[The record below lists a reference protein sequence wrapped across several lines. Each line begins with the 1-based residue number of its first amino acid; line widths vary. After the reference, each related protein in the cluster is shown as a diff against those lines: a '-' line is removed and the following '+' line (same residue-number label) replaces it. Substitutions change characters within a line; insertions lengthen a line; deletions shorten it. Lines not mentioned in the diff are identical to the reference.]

1 MNAWIIFSI
10 GFRLFVSWQEV
21 IKRYLKT
28 SRNRAVTRARQ
39 KFYKKNRALRG
50 KEKKQKTFYCNK
62 MNNKKKKNWDFYEMR
77 VENRRR
83 NFHYR
88 LKKYFKE
95 PPCTFLER
103 NEYSPFNINQ
113 RYVLTC
119 VFLPIIQRDATRF
132 VAITLIVLSSTN
144 AVPISDKIKFIQAAE
159 VVYTKS
165 FS

>member
-1 MNAWIIFSI
+1 
-10 GFRLFVSWQEV
+10 
-21 IKRYLKT
+21 
-28 SRNRAVTRARQ
+28 
-39 KFYKKNRALRG
+39 
-50 KEKKQKTFYCNK
+50 

-144 AVPISDKIKFIQAAE
+144 AVPICDKIKFTQAAE
-159 VVYTKS
+159 VFYTKS